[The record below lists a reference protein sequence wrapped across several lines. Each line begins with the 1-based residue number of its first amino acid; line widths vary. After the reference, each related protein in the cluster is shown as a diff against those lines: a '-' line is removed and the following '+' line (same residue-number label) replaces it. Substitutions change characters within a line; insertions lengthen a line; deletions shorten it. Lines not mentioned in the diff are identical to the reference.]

1 MARAVERWGGLHNDG
16 LYAGVRPPMRT
27 PPYPVAP
34 THTILTAAAAHSC
47 TQRQTYTMNI
57 KRTKQRRKI
66 AKQLLAQA
74 VETLEVLIKN
84 DATKMP
90 ISNIEICMVDNDGD
104 GIGLQFKY
112 DKESGEIEKLA
123 TPIEDNEFTCYDDDD
138 EMEIEVELE
147 DDVYATESVSKRL
160 LN

>member
-1 MARAVERWGGLHNDG
+1 
-16 LYAGVRPPMRT
+16 
-27 PPYPVAP
+27 
-34 THTILTAAAAHSC
+34 
-47 TQRQTYTMNI
+47 MNI

-66 AKQLLAQA
+66 AKQLLTDA
-74 VETLEVLIKN
+74 VETLETLIEN

-90 ISNIEICMVDNDGD
+90 INNVEIYLVDNDGD

-112 DKESGEIEKLA
+112 DKESGAIEKLA
-123 TPIEDNEFTCYDDDD
+123 TPIEDNELTFYDDDEMED
-138 EMEIEVELE
+138 GEMEIEVELE

>member
-1 MARAVERWGGLHNDG
+1 
-16 LYAGVRPPMRT
+16 
-27 PPYPVAP
+27 
-34 THTILTAAAAHSC
+34 
-47 TQRQTYTMNI
+47 MNI

-90 ISNIEICMVDNDGD
+90 ISNVEIYLVDDDGD

-147 DDVYATESVSKRL
+147 EDLYATESISKRL

>member
-1 MARAVERWGGLHNDG
+1 
-16 LYAGVRPPMRT
+16 MRT

-34 THTILTAAAAHSC
+34 TYTILTAAAAHSC

-66 AKQLLAQA
+66 AKQLLANA

-90 ISNIEICMVDNDGD
+90 ISNVEIYLVDDDGD

-123 TPIEDNEFTCYDDDD
+123 TPIEDNELTFYDEDEMEND

>member
-1 MARAVERWGGLHNDG
+1 
-16 LYAGVRPPMRT
+16 
-27 PPYPVAP
+27 
-34 THTILTAAAAHSC
+34 
-47 TQRQTYTMNI
+47 MNI

-66 AKQLLAQA
+66 AKQLLANA

-123 TPIEDNEFTCYDDDD
+123 TPIEDNELTFYDED
-138 EMEIEVELE
+138 EMENDELEIEVELE

>member
-1 MARAVERWGGLHNDG
+1 
-16 LYAGVRPPMRT
+16 
-27 PPYPVAP
+27 
-34 THTILTAAAAHSC
+34 
-47 TQRQTYTMNI
+47 
-57 KRTKQRRKI
+57 
-66 AKQLLAQA
+66 
-74 VETLEVLIKN
+74 
-84 DATKMP
+84 MP
-90 ISNIEICMVDNDGD
+90 INNIEICMVDDDGD

-147 DDVYATESVSKRL
+147 EDIYDTEQVSKRL

>member
-1 MARAVERWGGLHNDG
+1 
-16 LYAGVRPPMRT
+16 
-27 PPYPVAP
+27 
-34 THTILTAAAAHSC
+34 
-47 TQRQTYTMNI
+47 MNI

-66 AKQLLAQA
+66 AKQLLANA

-90 ISNIEICMVDNDGD
+90 ISNIEICMVDDDGD

-123 TPIEDNEFTCYDDDD
+123 TPIEDNELTFYDEDEMEND

>member
-1 MARAVERWGGLHNDG
+1 
-16 LYAGVRPPMRT
+16 
-27 PPYPVAP
+27 
-34 THTILTAAAAHSC
+34 
-47 TQRQTYTMNI
+47 MNI

-90 ISNIEICMVDNDGD
+90 ISNIEICMVDDDGD

-147 DDVYATESVSKRL
+147 DDVYATEIVSKRL

>member
-1 MARAVERWGGLHNDG
+1 
-16 LYAGVRPPMRT
+16 
-27 PPYPVAP
+27 
-34 THTILTAAAAHSC
+34 
-47 TQRQTYTMNI
+47 MNI
-57 KRTKQRRKI
+57 KRTKQRRRKI
-66 AKQLLAQA
+66 AKQLLAHA

-90 ISNIEICMVDNDGD
+90 ISNIEICMVDDDGD

-147 DDVYATESVSKRL
+147 EDLYATESISKRL

>member
-1 MARAVERWGGLHNDG
+1 
-16 LYAGVRPPMRT
+16 MRT

-34 THTILTAAAAHSC
+34 TYTILMAAAAHNDTHSC

-57 KRTKQRRKI
+57 KRTKQRRRKI
-66 AKQLLAQA
+66 AKQLLAHA

-90 ISNIEICMVDNDGD
+90 ISNIEICMVDDDGD

-147 DDVYATESVSKRL
+147 EDIYDTEQVSKRL

>member
-1 MARAVERWGGLHNDG
+1 
-16 LYAGVRPPMRT
+16 
-27 PPYPVAP
+27 
-34 THTILTAAAAHSC
+34 
-47 TQRQTYTMNI
+47 MNI

-90 ISNIEICMVDNDGD
+90 ISNIEICMVDDDGD

-123 TPIEDNEFTCYDDDD
+123 TPIEDNELTFYDEDEMEND